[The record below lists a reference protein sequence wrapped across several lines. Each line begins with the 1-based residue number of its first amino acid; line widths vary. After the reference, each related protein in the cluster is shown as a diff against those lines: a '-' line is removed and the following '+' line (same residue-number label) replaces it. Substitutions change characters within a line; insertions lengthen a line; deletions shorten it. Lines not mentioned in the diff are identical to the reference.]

1 MSDTWA
7 RRAPWTGIAAA
18 VIALAAGI
26 VGGLDTPSFDASTSD
41 IVNYYDDGAQVFSAV
56 CAALTALLFAFFA
69 ATLRSRL
76 RSAESLSN
84 LALIG
89 GALFALGVAIFAG
102 LSITLYDL
110 ASSDKHIDPGAIQAI
125 NALNEDMFFPAAVGL
140 AIFYFSTA
148 LAILSSGAMPR
159 WWGWVTLALAILSI
173 LGPLGFA
180 AFLLTLPWTF
190 VAAILLMQ
198 DGGTRQTAVGTAPG
212 AAP

>member
-1 MSDTWA
+1 MTDTWA

-41 IVNYYDDGAQVFSAV
+41 IVNYYDDGAQAFSAV

-89 GALFALGVAIFAG
+89 GALFALGLAIFAG

-110 ASSDKHIDPGAIQAI
+110 ASSDKHIDPGAIQAV
-125 NALNEDMFFPAAVGL
+125 NALNEDMFFPAIVGL

-148 LAILSSGAMPR
+148 LAILSARAMPR

-173 LGPLGFA
+173 LGPIGAA